1 MGRVADRVAVVTG
14 ASSGLGRATA
24 ELLAAEGAAVL
35 LTDVAVEA
43 GQAAA
48 NGINKAGGK
57 AAFLAHDV
65 AVEAQWEA
73 AFARAAEFGQVSIL
87 FNNAGV
93 RPKTVP
99 LEDIDLADWQAHMAV
114 NMDGAFLG
122 IKHGIRAMKQHGGA
136 IVSTSSIYG
145 IVGAAMVGGYSA
157 SKGGLRTL
165 TKAAAVEC
173 ASLGYQI
180 RVNSVHP
187 GFIDTGMLDSTLQE
201 FGEEVAKKRMTR
213 ATPLRRIGEAR
224 DIAEAVLYLVSDSG
238 KYVTGIELPVDGGF
252 LAR

>member
-1 MGRVADRVAVVTG
+1 MGRVADRVAIVTG
-14 ASSGLGRATA
+14 GSSGLGRATA
-24 ELLAAEGAAVL
+24 ELLAAEGASVL
-35 LTDVAVEA
+35 LTDVAVDA
-43 GQAAA
+43 GQAVAD
-48 NGINKAGGK
+48 GINKAGGS
-57 AAFLAHDV
+57 AAFMAHDV
-65 AVEAQWEA
+65 SVEAQWEA
-73 AFARAAEFGQVSIL
+73 AFARAAEFGTVSIL

-99 LEDIDLADWQAHMAV
+99 LEDIELADWQAHMAV
-114 NMDGAFLG
+114 NIDGAFLG

-145 IVGAAMVGGYSA
+145 IAGAAMIGAYSA

-165 TKAAAVEC
+165 SKAAAVEC
-173 ASLGYQI
+173 ASLGYPI
-180 RVNSVHP
+180 RINSVHP

-224 DIAEAVLYLVSDSG
+224 DIAEAVLYLVADSG